1 MFSLYYS
8 IAIRL
13 KGWAILINQLSWK
26 IGGQQGEGVE
36 STDRIFSTA
45 LNRLGY
51 YLYGYRHF
59 SSRIKGGHTNNKI
72 RISTKPIRAISDD
85 LDILVAFDQESIDLN
100 AHELRSGGVIVA
112 DVKFN
117 PTVPEGQE
125 ARLFPVPITKIA
137 EELGTSLMKNMVA
150 SGASWAL
157 LGLPLE
163 VFNQAV
169 EEEFGRK
176 GQAIV
181 DKNIEAVKQGAE
193 YVLQLAGGPLE
204 EFRLGPADGKQ
215 KLFMIGNDA
224 IGLGAVAAGCRI
236 MSAYPITPASEIM
249 EYLIKKLPKYG
260 GTVVQTEDEIAAI
273 TMAIG
278 SSYAGVRTMTA
289 SAGPGLSLM
298 MEAIGL
304 AGMTETPVV
313 IVDTQRG
320 GPSTGLPTKQ
330 EQSDINALIY
340 GTHGEIPKIVIA
352 PSSIEECFY
361 DTVQAFNLA
370 DKYQVPVI
378 VATDLQLSL
387 GKQSCEPLDYN
398 QVTIDRGYLVKDIPD
413 RDDSSIFNR
422 YAFTENGISPRVLPG
437 EKNGIHHVTG
447 VEHDESG
454 RPSESPINRKKM
466 MDKRLRKLA
475 QLEVNDPIHLQAP
488 HAEPD
493 LLIIGMGSTGG
504 TIDQARLRLAG
515 AGVTTNHMTVRLMHP
530 FPTEQVLPQIV
541 KAKKVAILE
550 NNATGQLANLIKQ
563 NVGYH
568 HKLVNILKYDG
579 NPFLPSEV
587 YEECLKA
594 VSDQAKSQEE
604 LVRNGNL

>member
-1 MFSLYYS
+1 MIS
-8 IAIRL
+8 
-13 KGWAILINQLSWK
+13 QLSWK

-72 RISTKPIRAISDD
+72 RISTMPIRAISDD

-112 DVKFN
+112 DAKFD
-117 PTVPEGQE
+117 PTVPDGVD
-125 ARLFPVPITKIA
+125 ATLFAVPITAIA

-163 VFNQAV
+163 VFNKAV

-176 GQAIV
+176 GSAIV
-181 DKNIEAVKQGAE
+181 EKNIEAVKRGADF
-193 YVLQLAGGPLE
+193 VLELAGGPIDS
-204 EFRLGPADGKQ
+204 FKLGPADGKE

-249 EYLIKKLPKYG
+249 EYLIKKLPKFG
-260 GTVVQTEDEIAAI
+260 GTVIQTEDEIAAI

-278 SSYAGVRTMTA
+278 SNYAGVRTMTA
-289 SAGPGLSLM
+289 SAGPGLALM

-361 DTVQAFNLA
+361 DTIEAFNLA

-378 VATDLQLSL
+378 LATDLQLSL
-387 GKQSCEPLDYN
+387 GKQSCEMLDYN
-398 QVTIDRGYLVKDIPD
+398 KIVIDRGYVVKDIPD
-413 RDDSSIFNR
+413 REDGSMFNR

-447 VEHDESG
+447 VEHDEAG

-466 MDKRLRKLA
+466 MDKRLRKLNKL
-475 QLEVNDPIHLQAP
+475 QVTNPIRLQAP

-493 LLIIGMGSTGG
+493 ILVIGMGSTGG
-504 TIDQARLRLAG
+504 TIDQARTRLDG
-515 AGVTTNHMTVRLMHP
+515 EGIKTNHMTVRLLHP
-530 FPTEQVLPQIV
+530 FPVEEVLPQIK
-541 KAKKVAILE
+541 KAKKVLVLE

-563 NVGYH
+563 NIGYH
-568 HKLVNILKYDG
+568 DKIVNVLKYDG

-587 YEECLKA
+587 YNECKNVA
-594 VSDQAKSQEE
+594 GNKPQEE
-604 LVRNGNL
+604 LV

>member
-1 MFSLYYS
+1 MIS
-8 IAIRL
+8 
-13 KGWAILINQLSWK
+13 QLSWK

-100 AHELRSGGVIVA
+100 AGELRPGGVVVA
-112 DVKFN
+112 DAKFS
-117 PTVPEGQE
+117 PTLPEGIQ
-125 ARLFPVPITKIA
+125 ARLFAVPITAIA

-157 LGLPLE
+157 LGLPIE

-176 GQAIV
+176 GPAIV
-181 DKNIEAVKQGAE
+181 EKNIEAVRRGSE
-193 YVLQLAGGPLE
+193 FVLEQAGGPLE
-204 EFRLGPADGKQ
+204 EFKLEPADGVQ
-215 KLFMIGNDA
+215 KLFMIGNEA
-224 IGLGAVAAGCRI
+224 MALGSIAGGCRL

-249 EYLIKKLPKYG
+249 EYLIKKLPKFG
-260 GTVVQTEDEIAAI
+260 GTVVQTEDEIAAV

-278 SSYAGVRTMTA
+278 ANYAGVRTMTA

-304 AGMTETPVV
+304 SGMTETPLV
-313 IVDTQRG
+313 IIDTQRG

-340 GTHGEIPKIVIA
+340 GTHGEIPKLVVA
-352 PSSIEECFY
+352 PSTIEECFY
-361 DTVQAFNLA
+361 DVIEAFNLA
-370 DKYQVPVI
+370 EQYQIPVI

-387 GKQSCEPLDYN
+387 GKQSCDVLDFDSIQLN
-398 QVTIDRGYLVKDIPD
+398 RGKLIEGELPALEE
-413 RDDSSIFNR
+413 NR
-422 YAFTENGISPRVLPG
+422 MFKRYEFTEDGVSPRVVPG
-437 EKNGIHHVTG
+437 MKYGIHHVTG
-447 VEHDESG
+447 VEHDQEG
-454 RPSESPINRKKM
+454 RPSENALNRQKM
-466 MDKRLRKLA
+466 MDKRLGKVQSLRVTNAVKVIA
-475 QLEVNDPIHLQAP
+475 EDPTADI
-488 HAEPD
+488 
-493 LLIIGMGSTGG
+493 LIVAMGSTGG
-504 TIDQARLRLAG
+504 TIEEARDRLTQD
-515 AGVTTNHMTVRLMHP
+515 GVKTAHVTVRQMHP
-530 FPTEQVLPQIV
+530 FPNELLEPHLQS
-541 KAKKVAILE
+541 AKKVVVLE

-563 NVGYH
+563 NLGYH
-568 HKLVNILKYDG
+568 DKIQNVVKYDG
-579 NPFLPSEV
+579 TPFLPSEV
-587 YEECLKA
+587 YKA
-594 VSDQAKSQEE
+594 CKE
-604 LVRNGNL
+604 LN